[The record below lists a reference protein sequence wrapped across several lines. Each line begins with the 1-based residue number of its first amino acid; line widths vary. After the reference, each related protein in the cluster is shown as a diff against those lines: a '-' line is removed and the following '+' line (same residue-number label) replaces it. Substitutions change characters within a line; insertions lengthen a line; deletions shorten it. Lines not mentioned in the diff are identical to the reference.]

1 MDDRFRRNET
11 CESNSEIVDAFLENV
26 RLRDKI
32 SDLTGDEYN
41 LPFASSWSYSFENKY
56 LRDMY
61 EWDRAPVMT
70 VAECLDHDALLA
82 SVSAQSDEE
91 ISAALKRLVEE
102 LHRLNHSLLYVAH
115 LSDRRLYS
123 IIVRHILP
131 AEIKVLPNVHSPIYW
146 NFCSFNEGVCAGSEP
161 EPDPSRSGSECESQE
176 EIMSELNW
184 LTYYAQD
191 SQRELWQSACSN
203 RTLPQKRVAPYPRAY
218 ITETADFH

>member
-26 RLRDKI
+26 ILREKI

-91 ISAALKRLVEE
+91 ISAVEIVERAKREAGIDVHPFLKATGQT
-102 LHRLNHSLLYVAH
+102 LLYAC
-115 LSDRRLYS
+115 
-123 IIVRHILP
+123 
-131 AEIKVLPNVHSPIYW
+131 PI
-146 NFCSFNEGVCAGSEP
+146 P
-161 EPDPSRSGSECESQE
+161 
-176 EIMSELNW
+176 L
-184 LTYYAQD
+184 
-191 SQRELWQSACSN
+191 
-203 RTLPQKRVAPYPRAY
+203 
-218 ITETADFH
+218 

>member
-41 LPFASSWSYSFENKY
+41 LPFACSWSYSFENKY

-70 VAECLDHDALLA
+70 VAESLDHDALLA

-102 LHRLNHSLLYVAH
+102 LHRRNHAFLYVAH

-123 IIVRHILP
+123 TIVRHILP
-131 AEIKVLPNVHSPIYW
+131 AEIKVLPNVQSPICW
-146 NFCSFNEGVCAGSEP
+146 NFCSFNESVCAEP
-161 EPDPSRSGSECESQE
+161 EYELFCSGSECESQE
-176 EIMSELNW
+176 EMMSELNW
-184 LTYYAQD
+184 LTYYAHD
-191 SQRELWQSACSN
+191 FERELWQAAHNN
-203 RTLPQKRVAPYPRAY
+203 RKLPQKRVAPYPRAY
-218 ITETADFH
+218 ITEMADFH